1 MADRTSVLVNQVTI
15 AGAET
20 VIGGT
25 IGLDHG
31 TTALAALAKLVV
43 AGGGTT
49 VDVYIQTSLDRGVT
63 WIDIMNLTF
72 TTATASKVSAVN
84 TAVALAAAG
93 TPGDGALADNSI
105 LNGLL
110 GDRIRAKF
118 VVAGTYTGV
127 SHLTVTTVSN

>member
-1 MADRTSVLVNQVTI
+1 MADRTAVLVNQITI

-31 TTALAALAKLVV
+31 TTVLAALAKLVV

-49 VDVYIQTSLDRGVT
+49 VSVYIQTSLDRGVT
-63 WIDIMNLTF
+63 WIDIMNLAF
-72 TTATASKVSAVN
+72 TTSTASKVSAVN
-84 TAVALAAAG
+84 TAIALAAAG
-93 TPGDGALADNSI
+93 TPGDGALTANTI

-110 GDRIRAKF
+110 GDRIRCKY
-118 VVAGTYTGV
+118 VVAGTYTGA
-127 SHLTVTTVSN
+127 SHLTVTTISN